1 MKKKRRYR
9 IDKKRFS
16 ISISIFVLFIVL
28 IISLIYGCAKG
39 DNKETLVEETE
50 VVISEDIS
58 IFALGDNLLHM
69 PVINSGKKS
78 DGTYNYA
85 HLFKNFQP
93 EIKEADFAVIGQET
107 VFGGEKFGYSGYP
120 LFNSPSDM
128 GVSLVEEGFDIVL
141 HASNHVLDKW
151 AEGIEN
157 TLEFWKG
164 YPEVEVLGINESEEA
179 KNEVCIKEVKGAK
192 LAFLNYT
199 YGTNGLTLPAG
210 KEYLVNYIDE
220 EKIEKDVTIAET
232 NADFTVAFMHWGTEY
247 SIKPDDFQKDLA
259 EKMCQW
265 GVDLIIGS
273 HPHVIEPMEWVKSE
287 NGNKMLCYYSLGNYV
302 SRQLEARNL
311 LGAIADVTLHY
322 DGEKV
327 MISDYEYIP
336 IVTHYDT
343 NYANFS
349 VQRLRE
355 YSNDYAKGHGITSH
369 DGAVSVERWTKMVE
383 ETFEGYDMTKVDL
396 VSEQP
401 EETEEATEDPKE
413 TKNDKKSDINE
424 DEGKE
429 KKSDEEKNEKVEKKT
444 KEEKTS
450 KKDKKSE

>member
-28 IISLIYGCAKG
+28 IILLINSCAKG
-39 DNKETLVEETE
+39 DNKEASVEEE
-50 VVISEDIS
+50 QVVISEDIS

-69 PVINSGKKS
+69 PVVNSGKKS

-93 EIKEADFAVIGQET
+93 EIKEADFAVIGQES

-199 YGTNGLTLPAG
+199 YGTNGLKLPAG

-247 SIKPDDFQKDLA
+247 SIKPDEFQKDLA

-273 HPHVIEPMEWVKSE
+273 HPHVIEPLEWVKSE

-311 LGAIADVTLHY
+311 LGAIADVTLHF

-327 MISDYEYIP
+327 AISDYAYIP

-349 VQRLRE
+349 VQRLSE
-355 YSNDYAKGHGITSH
+355 YSDATAKGHGVTSR

-383 ETFEGYDMTKVDL
+383 ETFEGYDMAKVDL
-396 VSEQP
+396 ASAP
-401 EETEEATEDPKE
+401 SEETEEATENPKE
-413 TKNDKKSDINE
+413 TEDNKKSDKNDKKGKQKDTKVSD
-424 DEGKE
+424 KSE
-429 KKSDEEKNEKVEKKT
+429 KKS
-444 KEEKTS
+444 S
-450 KKDKKSE
+450 KKEKSEE